1 MKSPE
6 KKKARKSTSQ
16 VIYVYKLLPATAKY
30 LVENMNNSEEF
41 SGDFLNS

>member
-16 VIYVYKLLPATAKY
+16 VIVVFGNLIPLLDLKK
-30 LVENMNNSEEF
+30 N
-41 SGDFLNS
+41 

>member
-16 VIYVYKLLPATAKY
+16 VIHVYTQLSVLQN
-30 LVENMNNSEEF
+30 VDHS
-41 SGDFLNS
+41 